1 MASLLVK
8 VVSSLTPPPF
18 TQGEEY
24 DGWQYKWKFL
34 VFRPALFQTQ
44 AYLLVGL
51 LAYVAIALYGKYT
64 NQKKVNAWF
73 TAHLPTLEAQ
83 FSKPTTASGLISD
96 GYTDFFNFSTG
107 RRGIASLHTIFTL
120 RPRQDLL
127 QLIYQFAWQMYDLR
141 YNPYDEL
148 VLDFKLT
155 PDSAV
160 PDCVW
165 AVVSKEELVTIRN
178 SRWDL
183 TFTRTS
189 DHASLPPSLSVMTE
203 FADVT
208 DNLFKPTDK
217 FSLTKLLSDPVNLKY
232 FRSLSVTDQPRER
245 PPVPLASHEREKHVI
260 LCLSAPPA
268 SNVWETIPLVTA
280 MFAFVDNLSKLNLR
294 PETKNKMRK
303 VREDVDKE
311 IREEAV
317 KEKREEAAEDKKA
330 AKRKAEQD
338 RVSRLSAAEQKKIL
352 ERDRKRAIKK
362 SQGKVVRKA

>member
-8 VVSSLTPPPF
+8 LVSSLTPPPF

-24 DGWQYKWKFL
+24 DGWEYRWKFL

-51 LAYVAIALYGKYT
+51 LAYVAFTLYGKYT
-64 NQKKVNAWF
+64 NQKKANAWF
-73 TAHLPTLEAQ
+73 AAHQETLEAQ
-83 FSKPTTASGLISD
+83 FSKPATSSGLIAD

-127 QLIYQFAWQMYDLR
+127 QLIYQFAWQLYDLR
-141 YNPYDEL
+141 YSPYDEL
-148 VLDFKLT
+148 VLDFKL
-155 PDSAV
+155 PSDSTA

-165 AVVSKEELVTIRN
+165 AVVSKEELFSIKN

-183 TFTRTS
+183 TFTKTS
-189 DHASLPPSLSVMTE
+189 DNAALPPSLSVMTE

-208 DNLFKPTDK
+208 DNLFKPSDK
-217 FSLTKLLSDPVNLKY
+217 LSLTKLLSDPVNLKY

-245 PPVPLASHEREKHVI
+245 PALPLAPHEREKHVI
-260 LCLSAPPA
+260 LCLSVPPA
-268 SNVWETIPLVTA
+268 SQAWETIALVA
-280 MFAFVDNLSKLNLR
+280 SMFSFIDNLSKINLR
-294 PETKNKMRK
+294 PETKNKVRK
-303 VREDVDKE
+303 VREEVDKE

-330 AKRKAEQD
+330 AKRKAEQE
-338 RVSRLSAAEQKKIL
+338 RISKLSAAEQKKIL
-352 ERDRKRAIKK
+352 ERDRKRAMKK
-362 SQGKVVRKA
+362 SQGKVVRKG